1 VKNSFDRPRFYAFI
15 SLLQTLEL
23 LPANIIHIGSWINKT
38 VVRRVRLVIANFT
51 EEPCF
56 RFELYGC
63 PVLGKYK

>member
-1 VKNSFDRPRFYAFI
+1 MKNSFDRPRFYAFI

-23 LPANIIHIGSWINKT
+23 LPANIIQIGSWINKT